1 MDNKHKKAGE
11 TVEKEELER
20 RKKVLLELIND
31 KQYVP
36 MKIKELAILLDVPK
50 ARRAELKEVL
60 DSLLSEGRL
69 SVSKKGKY
77 AKPEASSLMMC
88 IRDSYRPYNCS
99 NR

>member
-1 MDNKHKKAGE
+1 M
-11 TVEKEELER
+11 EKEELER
-20 RKKVLLELIND
+20 RKKVLLDLIND

-69 SVSKKGKY
+69 SVSKKGK
-77 AKPEASSLMMC
+77 
-88 IRDSYRPYNCS
+88 
-99 NR
+99 